1 MRYLITIFVKTYC
14 IMERICLMN
23 AEQAERC
30 ISRLAYEIY
39 ERNIDSLDLVLLGI
53 DQRGVELAQILAKK
67 IEKIS
72 PLRPQVITL
81 MINKDNPTEAR
92 FKTPFD
98 PTGKTIVVID
108 DVANS
113 GKTLTYALRL
123 LLDYHVQAI
132 QVGVLIER
140 QHKRF
145 PVSPNYIGLQIA
157 TTVQNHIS
165 VDIRSGKIVGAYIQ

>member
-1 MRYLITIFVKTYC
+1 MRYLITIFAETSF
-14 IMERICLMN
+14 MLERICLMD

-30 ISRLAYEIY
+30 LNRLAYEIY
-39 ERNIDSLDLVLLGI
+39 ERNIDLTSLVLVGI
-53 DQRGVELAQILAKK
+53 ERRGVELAHIVSKK

-72 PLRPQVITL
+72 PLKPEVITL
-81 MINKDNPTEAR
+81 VINKQSPTEAH
-92 FKTPFD
+92 FKTDFNPEN
-98 PTGKTIVVID
+98 KTVVLID
-108 DVANS
+108 DVSNS

-123 LLDYHVQAI
+123 FLETDVQAI

-145 PVSPNYIGLQIA
+145 PISSNYIGLQIA

-165 VDIRSGKIVGAYIQ
+165 VDIRNGKVQGAYIE

>member
-1 MRYLITIFVKTYC
+1 
-14 IMERICLMN
+14 MERICLMD

-30 ISRLAYEIY
+30 INRLAYEIY
-39 ERNIDSLDLVLLGI
+39 ERNIDSTNVVLLGI
-53 DQRGVELAQILAKK
+53 DQRGVELAQILRKK

-72 PLRPQVITL
+72 PLQPQVITL
-81 MINKDNPTEAR
+81 IIDKDNPTVSR
-92 FKTPFD
+92 FKAPFD
-98 PTGKTIVVID
+98 PTGKTIIIID

-123 LLDYHVQAI
+123 LLDTHVQAI

-145 PVSPNYIGLQIA
+145 PVAPNYIGLQIA

-165 VDIRSGKIVGAYIQ
+165 VDIRSGKIIGAYIQ